1 MVEVGD
7 AVTLVEPGARVS
19 VYHAPSGGHCEAC
32 SRGEFFN
39 CTVIGSGQRLTQT
52 TVHGSD
58 ADCLLVDQN
67 VYFPLP
73 DELSYEDDATIA
85 CAGGTAYHETSG
97 NDAARVA
104 VIGANSY
111 HGRIV
116 YVGWGGT
123 AKNATWGRCSASA
136 V

>member
-1 MVEVGD
+1 ML
-7 AVTLVEPGARVS
+7 TPRFLQLHR
-19 VYHAPSGGHCEAC
+19 
-32 SRGEFFN
+32 N
-39 CTVIGSGQRLTQT
+39 RLRSTAGPD

-73 DELSYEDDATIA
+73 DELSYEDGAVIA
-85 CAGGTAYHETSG
+85 CAGGTAYYETSG
-97 NDAARVA
+97 NDGARVA
-104 VIGANSY
+104 VIDANSY

-123 AKNATWGRCSASA
+123 AKSATWGRCSASA